1 MKYIWQIEY
10 HMIWHSCD
18 CDKDIEMDIFMK
30 SSKLGFIVFACFI
43 VLVLALSSLSEEP
56 RRDQRRATL
65 LCGYSFSVHSR
76 AATVLFIPF
85 SWKVNIL
92 KVVSS
97 SKCCGVYL
105 YVILIWPLRIDQ
117 KCFLPT
123 PNEPWSSSP
132 IIYLIYIR
140 NAMCG

>member
-1 MKYIWQIEY
+1 
-10 HMIWHSCD
+10 MIWHSCD

-30 SSKLGFIVFACFI
+30 VQN
-43 VLVLALSSLSEEP
+43 LALLFLLASLFLFWHCLSPLSEEP
-56 RRDQRRATL
+56 QRDQRRATFIMWL
-65 LCGYSFSVHSR
+65 FIFCTQHSR
-76 AATVLFIPF
+76 AATVIFIPF